1 MYYGSSMTDNYQHK
15 NTQNSTPIF
24 VQYVEAQKKM
34 IKNFKKQLLKDYH
47 CDILM
52 RAEKTNILCG
62 DEEGKVLLLRIVCQ
76 ETHSDMT

>member
-1 MYYGSSMTDNYQHK
+1 MS
-15 NTQNSTPIF
+15 
-24 VQYVEAQKKM
+24 
-34 IKNFKKQLLKDYH
+34 KNFKKMLLKDCH
-47 CDILM
+47 CGILM

>member
-1 MYYGSSMTDNYQHK
+1 MVHNND
-15 NTQNSTPIF
+15 
-24 VQYVEAQKKM
+24 
-34 IKNFKKQLLKDYH
+34 KNFKKQLLKDCHYG
-47 CDILM
+47 ILM

>member
-1 MYYGSSMTDNYQHK
+1 MVHNND
-15 NTQNSTPIF
+15 
-24 VQYVEAQKKM
+24 
-34 IKNFKKQLLKDYH
+34 KNFKKQLLKDCH
-47 CDILM
+47 CGILM